1 MPYKIIVADPS
12 PSVQKAVQLAFAEPE
27 FRVSVFEDGA
37 SLLESVAGLR
47 PDALV
52 VSLTLPGRDGYD
64 VARTLR
70 SRKELATVP
79 LVGLRGAF
87 ECVDADKTPPAE
99 YDEVVPKPF
108 DSERLAAVVRELIA
122 RKTGPSSL
130 PEEPVWPG
138 ETGPPAPPPGPGRR
152 PPPLPRRPA
161 VPRSGPSSARR
172 SSAWRG
178 RSRSGSGPA
187 SWPTSRNGFRDHE
200 HERRAGQSLRPQAGR
215 GEVGTI
221 LARRETLT
229 PPT

>member
-1 MPYKIIVADPS
+1 VPYKIILADPS

-87 ECVDADKTPPAE
+87 ECVDADRTPPPE

-108 DSERLAAVVRELIA
+108 DSEKLAAVVRELIA
-122 RKTGPSSL
+122 RKTGPSSM

-138 ETGPPAPPPGPGRR
+138 EADPAGAVASKAQGASAPAATGGPEIR
-152 PPPLPRRPA
+152 A
-161 VPRSGPSSARR
+161 VVREEIVGMEREIEKRVRAGVL
-172 SSAWRG
+172 AELKEWM
-178 RSRSGSGPA
+178 SRS
-187 SWPTSRNGFRDHE
+187 
-200 HERRAGQSLRPQAGR
+200 
-215 GEVGTI
+215 
-221 LARRETLT
+221 
-229 PPT
+229 

>member
-1 MPYKIIVADPS
+1 VPYKIIVADPS

-87 ECVDADKTPPAE
+87 ECVDADKTPPSE

-138 ETGPPAPPPGPGRR
+138 EIGLSGAAAGPRAQAASAPAATGGPEIR
-152 PPPLPRRPA
+152 A
-161 VPRSGPSSARR
+161 VVREEIVGMEREIEKRVRASVLADVKE
-172 SSAWRG
+172 WI
-178 RSRSGSGPA
+178 SRS
-187 SWPTSRNGFRDHE
+187 
-200 HERRAGQSLRPQAGR
+200 
-215 GEVGTI
+215 
-221 LARRETLT
+221 
-229 PPT
+229 